1 MRAWVH
7 CRSFI
12 LVSFIIMG
20 CNRETNT
27 KSSSSLDISSIHV
40 SSVVKTE
47 ATPIVYSSS
56 ASKNC
61 DQYLVD
67 YQMWV
72 DKYIGII
79 EKYKANPKDKTV
91 FLEYNFMLKQA
102 SIWAKHSYTCNSNPS
117 IEKKYLEI
125 QSKLEKAASGL

>member
-79 EKYKANPKDKTV
+79 EKYKANPKDKTI

-102 SIWAKHSYTCNSNPS
+102 NIWAKHSYTCNSNPS

-125 QSKLEKAASGL
+125 QSKLEKAAMGL

>member
-1 MRAWVH
+1 M
-7 CRSFI
+7 
-12 LVSFIIMG
+12 IMG
-20 CNRETNT
+20 CNKETNT
-27 KSSSSLDISSIHV
+27 KSSTSLDISSISL
-40 SSVVKTE
+40 SSETKSE
-47 ATPIVYSSS
+47 ATPIAYKS
-56 ASKNC
+56 ASSKNC

-67 YQMWV
+67 YQIWV

-79 EKYKANPKDKTV
+79 EKYKANPKDKTI

-102 SIWAKHSYTCNSNPS
+102 NIWAKHSYTCNSNPF

>member
-7 CRSFI
+7 SRSLL
-12 LVSFIIMG
+12 LVSCIIMG
-20 CNRETNT
+20 CNKETNT
-27 KSSSSLDISSIHV
+27 KPSSSLDISSISI
-40 SSVVKTE
+40 SSETKTE

-61 DQYLVD
+61 DQYLAD

-79 EKYKANPKDKTV
+79 EKYKANPKDKTI

-102 SIWAKHSYTCNSNPS
+102 NIWAKHSYVCNSNPF

>member
-1 MRAWVH
+1 MRSWVH
-7 CRSFI
+7 TRSLL

-20 CNRETNT
+20 CNKETNT
-27 KSSSSLDISSIHV
+27 KPSSSLDISSISI
-40 SSVVKTE
+40 SSETKTE

-61 DQYLVD
+61 DQYLAD

-79 EKYKANPKDKTV
+79 EKYKANPKDKTI

-102 SIWAKHSYTCNSNPS
+102 NIWAKHSYACNSNPF

>member
-1 MRAWVH
+1 MKAWVQ
-7 CRSFI
+7 SI
-12 LVSFIIMG
+12 SLLLVSFIIMG
-20 CNRETNT
+20 CYKETIN
-27 KSSSSLDISSIHV
+27 KPSSSVDISSISASTFLQTAV
-40 SSVVKTE
+40 N
-47 ATPIVYSSS
+47 PIVYRP
-56 ASKNC
+56 ATSKNC
-61 DQYLVD
+61 DQYLLD
-67 YQMWV
+67 YQLWV